1 MPYKNIED
9 RRRYAKEYADSH
21 PEYREKRA
29 LRNKLWREKNKESI
43 REKRRQKYLES
54 KEKNKQIAKNYYENN
69 KEKQKEYHLDRAHK
83 SKVEAIKLKGGK
95 CSMCGVSYNGEN
107 ASIFDFHHVNSEE
120 KEFNPKRLI
129 NNGLTERA
137 LKELDKCILV
147 CSNCHRLLHN
157 SKY

>member
-54 KEKNKQIAKNYYENN
+54 KEKNKQIAKDYYENN

-95 CSMCGVSYNGEN
+95 CSMCGISYNREN
-107 ASIFDFHHVNSEE
+107 ASIFDFHHLNPEE

-137 LKELDKCILV
+137 LKELGKCILV

>member
-9 RRRYAKEYADSH
+9 RRRYVKEYADSH

-29 LRNKLWREKNKESI
+29 LRNKLWREKNREYI
-43 REKRRQKYLES
+43 REKRRQKYLEN
-54 KEKNKQIAKNYYENN
+54 KEKNKQIAKDYYENN

-95 CSMCGVSYNGEN
+95 CSMCGMSYNGEN
-107 ASIFDFHHVNSEE
+107 ASIFDFHHINPEE

-137 LKELDKCILV
+137 LKELGKCILV

>member
-1 MPYKNIED
+1 MPHKNIED

-29 LRNKLWREKNKESI
+29 LRNKLWREKNREAI
-43 REKRRQKYLES
+43 RERRKQKYLEN
-54 KEKNKQIAKNYYENN
+54 KEKNRQIAKDYYENN

-83 SKVEAIKLKGGK
+83 SKVEAIKLKGKK
-95 CSMCGVSYNGEN
+95 CSLCGISYNGEN
-107 ASIFDFHHVNSEE
+107 ASIFDFHHLNPEE